1 MVSEVSIGG
10 QLAHCRWPY
19 GEAVHDGECTKKKG
33 LFTWWQPGKDM
44 EDRGP
49 NSYSVT

>member
-19 GEAVHDGECTKKKG
+19 GEAVHDGECTKKKDFSPG
-33 LFTWWQPGKDM
+33 GSQERTWRTGVLIATQ
-44 EDRGP
+44 
-49 NSYSVT
+49 